1 MAGEKARAEKK
12 KRISPISGAM
22 LFITFVVFVL
32 LLAILLAGFHLQKT
46 IDNNNTR
53 MEDLQEQIDSE
64 TQRTGEIEELQEY
77 MQSDEYL
84 EQVAKEKLGFVKD
97 GEIIFK
103 EREK

>member
-1 MAGEKARAEKK
+1 MAGEKARAEK
-12 KRISPISGAM
+12 RRRMNPISGAM

-32 LLAILLAGFHLQKT
+32 LLATLFAGFHLQKT
-46 IDNNNTR
+46 IDSNNAR
-53 MEDLQEQIDSE
+53 MLDLQEQIESE
-64 TQRTGEIEELQEY
+64 TQRTTEIEELQDY

-103 EREK
+103 ERDN